1 MGRRYSAVRRGK
13 KSGSTTHKRVVL
25 SNSRPPKG
33 RKWIRVSTMLE
44 ILKEKHSYH
53 AFGIGIFQF
62 LGILEKKHGGKGCA
76 ITEYAWEWYLKHGYS
91 LSEAGLIE
99 HIDGTEFGLWLSR
112 MTGTDWKV
120 ESVEK
125 PEISVIDTDTISA
138 KAIGDRIR
146 AENKALDKRQAE
158 YAVEYYR
165 QNDAQNIWQ
174 RIAKGTFPLGVTA
187 FEAEMNK
194 LAMLRADTATR

>member
-1 MGRRYSAVRRGK
+1 MSKRYSAVRRGK

-53 AFGIGIFQF
+53 AFGVGIFQF

-91 LSEAGLIE
+91 LSEAGLVE

-112 MTGTDWKV
+112 MSGSGWKV

-125 PEISVIDTDTISA
+125 PVTVIDTDAISA
-138 KAIGDRIR
+138 KVVGDRIR
-146 AENKALDKRQAE
+146 AENAALDIRQAE
-158 YAVEYYR
+158 YAIEYYR
-165 QNDAQNIWQ
+165 QQDAQNIWR
-174 RIAKGTFPLGVTA
+174 RISKGTFPLG
-187 FEAEMNK
+187 EAVFKTEMNR
-194 LAMLRADTATR
+194 LATLRAAVATR